1 MCEIK
6 PIFGTIL
13 GSVKIFFMYGYHIH
27 VFKLIFH
34 GIIML
39 VCFHLKENI
48 HKNYFLLQCY
58 VT

>member
-6 PIFGTIL
+6 PIFGRIL

-27 VFKLIFH
+27 VFKFIFH
-34 GIIML
+34 GIMSVL
-39 VCFHLKENI
+39 FYLKETV
-48 HKNYFLLQCY
+48 HKNCFLLQCY